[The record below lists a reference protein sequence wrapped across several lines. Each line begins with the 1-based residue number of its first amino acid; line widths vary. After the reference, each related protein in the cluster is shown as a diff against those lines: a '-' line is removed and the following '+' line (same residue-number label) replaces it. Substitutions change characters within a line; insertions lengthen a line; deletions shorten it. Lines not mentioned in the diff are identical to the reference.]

1 MNTPAEDPKPN
12 FDDEFLQEMAK
23 WREQHKLREDDAVM
37 LLVELFRLHQRHW
50 DTLRRKEFP
59 PLDQF
64 HDDVAQL
71 AITIKTL
78 PTENVPV
85 TTAIMSVIAGLLGGF
100 LIGRAFH

>member
-1 MNTPAEDPKPN
+1 MSAPTEDPKPN
-12 FDDEFLQEMAK
+12 FDDEFLQAVNK
-23 WREQHKLREDDAVM
+23 WRDEHKLREDDAA
-37 LLVELFRLHQRHW
+37 LLLIELFRIHQRHW

-64 HDDVAQL
+64 HADVSQL
-71 AITIKTL
+71 AMTVKTL
-78 PTENVPV
+78 PTEKVSV

>member
-12 FDDEFLQEMAK
+12 FDDEFLQAVTK
-23 WREQHKLREDDAVM
+23 WRDQHKLREDDAVM
-37 LLVELFRLHQRHW
+37 LLIELFRLHQRHW
-50 DTLRRKEFP
+50 DILRRKEFP